1 MGQTAE
7 TGGNYGELEVKGYFA
22 TNWERNGHA
31 FPYTDPSLYIEQ
43 RPLTQSTKTSQNA
56 ATTGR
61 ILSGSPLLVGLLI
74 LVQVLVI
81 H

>member
-22 TNWERNGHA
+22 T